1 MDYTQLTA
9 QARQATEE
17 LLEAAHLETGDI
29 FVVGCS
35 SSEIMGGRIGKDSS
49 MEAAAAVLAGVL
61 PPLQEQGV
69 YLAAQCCEHLNR
81 SIVIEREAAKA
92 NGYQIVSAIPQPHAG
107 GSWATN
113 CWQRFNDP
121 VLVEEVRAAAG
132 MDIGGTLIGMHL
144 RRVAVPVR
152 LSMDHIGQ
160 AILLCARTR
169 SAVHRRFPRR
179 LQSGGSAMIP
189 EAQKQQMAEAV
200 AKIRETMAAAAK
212 AAGRDPAEVRLCA
225 ACKTRTVEEVRYS
238 ADLPIDLFG
247 ENHVQE
253 LVEKT
258 DANAYNGKPG
268 HFIGHLQTNKV
279 NKVVGRAA
287 LIQSVDSTRLLDKI
301 DAAAARLGLVQDI
314 LVEINIGEEASKSGV
329 DADSLFPLLEAA
341 AAREHIR
348 LRGLMAIPP
357 ADADDTETRRFFA
370 QMRELLARADA
381 RHYDRAQMDTL
392 SMGMSHDYAA
402 AIAEGATIVRVGT
415 AIYGARDYSK
425 KA

>member
-1 MDYTQLTA
+1 
-9 QARQATEE
+9 
-17 LLEAAHLETGDI
+17 
-29 FVVGCS
+29 
-35 SSEIMGGRIGKDSS
+35 
-49 MEAAAAVLAGVL
+49 
-61 PPLQEQGV
+61 
-69 YLAAQCCEHLNR
+69 
-81 SIVIEREAAKA
+81 
-92 NGYQIVSAIPQPHAG
+92 
-107 GSWATN
+107 
-113 CWQRFNDP
+113 
-121 VLVEEVRAAAG
+121 
-132 MDIGGTLIGMHL
+132 
-144 RRVAVPVR
+144 
-152 LSMDHIGQ
+152 
-160 AILLCARTR
+160 
-169 SAVHRRFPRR
+169 
-179 LQSGGSAMIP
+179 MIP

-348 LRGLMAIPP
+348 LRGLMAIPAP
-357 ADADDTETRRFFA
+357 ESEYVRQFAVARQMAVAFARLKTR
-370 QMRELLARADA
+370 
-381 RHYDRAQMDTL
+381 YPTVDTL
-392 SMGMSHDYAA
+392 SLGMSDDMEA
-402 AIAEGATIVRVGT
+402 AIAAGSTMVRIGT
-415 AIYGARDYSK
+415 AIFGARDYSK
-425 KA
+425 

>member
-1 MDYTQLTA
+1 
-9 QARQATEE
+9 
-17 LLEAAHLETGDI
+17 
-29 FVVGCS
+29 
-35 SSEIMGGRIGKDSS
+35 
-49 MEAAAAVLAGVL
+49 
-61 PPLQEQGV
+61 
-69 YLAAQCCEHLNR
+69 
-81 SIVIEREAAKA
+81 
-92 NGYQIVSAIPQPHAG
+92 
-107 GSWATN
+107 
-113 CWQRFNDP
+113 
-121 VLVEEVRAAAG
+121 
-132 MDIGGTLIGMHL
+132 
-144 RRVAVPVR
+144 
-152 LSMDHIGQ
+152 
-160 AILLCARTR
+160 
-169 SAVHRRFPRR
+169 
-179 LQSGGSAMIP
+179 MIP

-200 AKIRETMAAAAK
+200 AKIRETMAVAAK
-212 AAGRDPAEVRLCA
+212 TAGRDPAEVRLCA

-329 DADSLFPLLEAA
+329 DADSLFPLLETAA
-341 AAREHIR
+341 DREHIR

-381 RHYDRAQMDTL
+381 RHYDRAQMDIL
-392 SMGMSHDYAA
+392 SMA
-402 AIAEGATIVRVGT
+402 
-415 AIYGARDYSK
+415 
-425 KA
+425 